1 MPRFG
6 TKTLLIATAVVAL
19 WLSTL
24 SGYAAGND
32 VRRSILLLILVASA
46 FAAIYGREKT
56 RAFWSGFFVVM
67 LLCGGTD
74 LQRPLHRYLPDF
86 SWLSPAPV
94 PTMAYQ
100 VASRPGGQLRVV
112 APSTTPPGYSW
123 TSFAA
128 PAPTAPPI
136 WTIVVSNVW
145 IIVLS
150 LVGGFIAALIFA
162 MSRGPASQASGVD

>member
-46 FAAIYGREKT
+46 FAAIYGRGKT
-56 RAFWSGFFVVM
+56 RAFWSGFFAVM

-94 PTMAYQ
+94 PTTAYQ
-100 VASRPGGQLRVV
+100 VASRPGGQLGIVTSS
-112 APSTTPPGYSW
+112 PSQ
-123 TSFAA
+123 FLALNAVA

-136 WTIVVSNVW
+136 WTIVVGTMW
-145 IIVLS
+145 ILVLS
-150 LVGGFIAALIFA
+150 LIGGFIAALIFA
-162 MSRGPASQASGVD
+162 LSGRSASQASGVV

>member
-6 TKTLLIATAVVAL
+6 TKTLLIVTAIVAL

-32 VRRSILLLILVASA
+32 VRRSILLLVLVLSG
-46 FAAIYGREKT
+46 FAAVYGRGRR

-86 SWLSPAPV
+86 AWLSAFAPH
-94 PTMAYQ
+94 AQYQ
-100 VASRPGGQLRVV
+100 VWSSTTTSGRLRV
-112 APSTTPPGYSW
+112 APATPPTAWGFA
-123 TSFAA
+123 TSNAA
-128 PAPTAPPI
+128 DAPI
-136 WTIVVSNVW
+136 WTIVVGTAW
-145 IIVLS
+145 ILVLS
-150 LVGGFIAALIFA
+150 MLGGLIAMYVF
-162 MSRGPASQASGVD
+162 SQNRSPSLQDHVPN